1 MAKSIRSKWKRKCRA
16 IKRVRYGEKELERL
30 KKTIANDPLSKKE
43 VKDLIPDVEEVAN
56 VKTPA
61 EVKNKEQTVSMDL
74 DEIKKD
80 FNSKTLRDKNGAFP
94 IWVHPRK
101 IKSGKKKNK
110 KKKNTKKGVKRNN
123 K

>member
-30 KKTIANDPLSKKE
+30 KKTIANDPLNKKE

-61 EVKNKEQTVSMDL
+61 EVKNNEQTVSMDL

-101 IKSGKKKNK
+101 IKSSKKKNK